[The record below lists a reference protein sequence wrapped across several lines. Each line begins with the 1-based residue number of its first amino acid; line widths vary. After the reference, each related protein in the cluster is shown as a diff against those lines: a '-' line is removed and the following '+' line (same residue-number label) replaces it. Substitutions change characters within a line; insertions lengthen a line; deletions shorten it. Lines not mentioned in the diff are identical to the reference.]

1 MDLDILEKEVPV
13 TEGIENTKKVLYK
26 IKDNYLK
33 FWFSYVYP
41 YQSYLEI
48 ENLTYV
54 KNKIENEFDLYIS
67 KIYEDLARES
77 IWENI
82 TFR

>member
-1 MDLDILEKEVPV
+1 MEKKDSY
-13 TEGIENTKKVLYK
+13 TK

-48 ENLTYV
+48 ENLSYPLE
-54 KNKIENEFDLYIS
+54 KIKNEFNLWVS
-67 KIYEDLARES
+67 KRYGNTQQEKQFLIILRYH
-77 IWENI
+77 
-82 TFR
+82 FQ